1 MTLRVLLVEDSGV
14 MRALLTNILEAEAH
28 ALVVGVA
35 ETEAQAKAWL
45 DSSAGLWDLALV
57 DLYLREGTGVS
68 VLDYCHD
75 RRPDQTVLVMT
86 NHAQDDAL
94 RLDCLQLGANAVFQ
108 KGSELEQMLTYCK
121 ALASKASLDGF
132 YH

>member
-14 MRALLTNILEAEAH
+14 MRALLTTILEAEAH

-35 ETEAQAKAWL
+35 ETEVQAVAWL
-45 DSSAGLWDLALV
+45 DSSAGQWDLALV

-68 VLDYCHD
+68 VLEHCRD
-75 RRPDQTVLVMT
+75 RRPDQTVVVMT

-94 RLDCLQLGANAVFQ
+94 RDDCLRLGANVVYQ
-108 KGSELEQMLTYCK
+108 KGSELDEMMAYCK
-121 ALASKASLDGF
+121 ALTSKASLDGF

>member
-14 MRALLTNILEAEAH
+14 MRALLTNILETEAH
-28 ALVVGVA
+28 AVVVGVA
-35 ETEAQAKAWL
+35 ETEAQAKDWL
-45 DSSAGLWDLALV
+45 DSNADQWDLALV
-57 DLYLREGTGVS
+57 DLYLREGTGAS
-68 VLDYCHD
+68 VLEHCRD

-94 RLDCLQLGANAVFQ
+94 RHDCLRLGANAVFQ
-108 KGSELEQMLTYCK
+108 KGSELDEMLTYCK
-121 ALASKASLDGF
+121 ALASKASIDGF

>member
-14 MRALLTNILEAEAH
+14 MRALLTNILEAEAY

-45 DSSAGLWDLALV
+45 DSSVGNWDLALV
-57 DLYLREGTGVS
+57 DLYLLEGTGVS
-68 VLDYCHD
+68 VLEHCHD
-75 RRPDQTVLVMT
+75 RRRDQTVVVMT

-94 RLDCLQLGANAVFQ
+94 RLDCLRLGANAVFQ
-108 KGSELEQMLTYCK
+108 KGSELDQMLTYCK
-121 ALASKASLDGF
+121 ALAGKASLDGF

>member
-1 MTLRVLLVEDSGV
+1 
-14 MRALLTNILEAEAH
+14 MRALLTAILEGEAH

-45 DSSAGLWDLALV
+45 DSSAGQWDLALV
-57 DLYLREGTGVS
+57 DLYLQEGTGVS
-68 VLDYCHD
+68 VLDHCHD
-75 RRPDQTVLVMT
+75 RRLDQTVFVMT

-94 RLDCLQLGANAVFQ
+94 RDDCLQLGANAVFQ
-108 KGSELEQMLTYCK
+108 KGSELDQMLTYCK